1 MSKSLGNFFTVQECF
16 RVVEPEALRYFI
28 MTSHYRAPLGLD
40 WVENAQ
46 GQVEHFPQIEES
58 ERRVEY
64 LYATKLRLAGVPE
77 VKIDRASD
85 HIEPE
90 LARFEARLTEV
101 LDDDLNLP
109 NALSV
114 VAEFLKRVNDA
125 VDIASRKQGKIGRA
139 TRTAMLRG
147 FDRLGRVLGLGLDDA
162 PKFLNRVRARRLHAL
177 GLREETI
184 EQKIAERIA
193 ARKARDFGGADAIRD
208 ELLGLGIE
216 LMDSPTGTTWRLT

>member
-1 MSKSLGNFFTVQECF
+1 
-16 RVVEPEALRYFI
+16 
-28 MTSHYRAPLGLD
+28 MTTHYRAPLGLD

-64 LYATKLRLAGVPE
+64 LYATKLRLANVPE
-77 VKIDRASD
+77 TKIDRAND
-85 HIEPE
+85 HLEPE
-90 LARFEARLTEV
+90 LARFDARLTEV
-101 LDDDLNLP
+101 LDEDLNLP

-114 VAEFLKRVNDA
+114 VADFLKRVNDA
-125 VDIASRKQGKIGRA
+125 VDVASRKQGKIGRA

-162 PKFLNRVRARRLHAL
+162 QTFLARVRSRRLRAL
-177 GLREETI
+177 GLGEVTI
-184 EQKIAERIA
+184 EQKIAARIA
-193 ARKARDFGGADAIRD
+193 ARKARDFAGADAIRD
-208 ELLGLGIE
+208 ELLRLGIE